1 MHIYMHTFKYPDNTH
16 THTCTCRC
24 KHTIVPTTDTNA
36 HIYIH
41 IDEHTC
47 ICTVTYIYIHIG
59 TKTHGYLHTFKPT
72 YLFFSLFIVT
82 IVSSPREM
90 AWKLRMQTFFQRT
103 GVRFLEPT
111 GKLTTTCNS
120 SYRNLR
126 SLASKALANTS
137 TDPHIYTPKINK
149 WNF

>member
-1 MHIYMHTFKYPDNTH
+1 MHTFKYPDNTH
-16 THTCTCRC
+16 THKCTCRC
-24 KHTIVPTTDTNA
+24 KHTIVSTTDTDA

-59 TKTHGYLHTFKPT
+59 TKTHRYLHTFKQT

-90 AWKLRMQTFFQRT
+90 AWKLRMQTVFPENWGPIPRT
-103 GVRFLEPT
+103 YWEAHNHL
-111 GKLTTTCNS
+111 
-120 SYRNLR
+120 
-126 SLASKALANTS
+126 
-137 TDPHIYTPKINK
+137 
-149 WNF
+149 